1 MKKGLVFLLGAI
13 TGIVL
18 TFVFFFILGL
28 ATSGSRV
35 DGVDYFEEVGQV
47 MSVQEYKVMQVLPNG
62 NALATE
68 LSNEEYDWYHGA
80 VVLLVA
86 GDDVHYY
93 DEQVKSSRNQKAA
106 DSGKLAHIGT
116 KPSKDL
122 SRPFLQ
128 SPLYVSM
135 ATYTARC
142 HLWLK
147 KT

>member
-1 MKKGLVFLLGAI
+1 MRNMI
-13 TGIVL
+13 GIMGRL
-18 TFVFFFILGL
+18 FFMWQEMMFIIM
-28 ATSGSRV
+28 
-35 DGVDYFEEVGQV
+35 
-47 MSVQEYKVMQVLPNG
+47 MS
-62 NALATE
+62 
-68 LSNEEYDWYHGA
+68 
-80 VVLLVA
+80 
-86 GDDVHYY
+86 
-93 DEQVKSSRNQKAA
+93 KSSRNQKAA

>member
-93 DEQVKSSRNQKAA
+93 DNNIFDEAKN
-106 DSGKLAHIGT
+106 
-116 KPSKDL
+116 
-122 SRPFLQ
+122 
-128 SPLYVSM
+128 
-135 ATYTARC
+135 
-142 HLWLK
+142 
-147 KT
+147 

>member
-1 MKKGLVFLLGAI
+1 MKKGLVFLPGAI

-68 LSNEEYDWYHGA
+68 RSNEEYDWYHGA

-93 DEQVKSSRNQKAA
+93 DEQVVKKPEGSRFRQV
-106 DSGKLAHIGT
+106 GT
-116 KPSKDL
+116 Y
-122 SRPFLQ
+122 R
-128 SPLYVSM
+128 Y
-135 ATYTARC
+135 
-142 HLWLK
+142 
-147 KT
+147 KTKQGFVKTVPAVALIR